1 MLLVENFKIAISF
14 VPKAIGQSKTVKFMS
29 ASIMRKQFYSIGP
42 SAFPIRGSDGGS
54 SDTMQEAQQQK
65 RAEREREREREGG
78 GSLHSTI
85 YLPFNI

>member
-1 MLLVENFKIAISF
+1 M
-14 VPKAIGQSKTVKFMS
+14 PKAIGQSKTVKFMS

-65 RAEREREREREGG
+65 RAERERERERAGG

>member
-1 MLLVENFKIAISF
+1 M
-14 VPKAIGQSKTVKFMS
+14 PKAIGQSKTVKFMS

-65 RAEREREREREGG
+65 RAEREREGG
-78 GSLHSTI
+78 RGKFTLYNLSTI
-85 YLPFNI
+85 

>member
-1 MLLVENFKIAISF
+1 M
-14 VPKAIGQSKTVKFMS
+14 PKAIGQSKTVKFMS

-65 RAEREREREREGG
+65 RAEREREGG